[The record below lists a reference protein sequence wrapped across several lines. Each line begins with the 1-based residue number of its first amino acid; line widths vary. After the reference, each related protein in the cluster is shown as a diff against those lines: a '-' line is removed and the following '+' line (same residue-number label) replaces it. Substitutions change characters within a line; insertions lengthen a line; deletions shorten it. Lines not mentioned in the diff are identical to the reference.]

1 METRSSYVLVGSV
14 VLAFTVLLFAVVLW
28 LARFSGEAKVEYDIL
43 FNTSI
48 SGLATGSA
56 VVFNGVPV
64 GQVQKIALVPNS
76 PQLVRVRI
84 AIDPDTPILKGTTAG
99 LEGVGFTGVNQI
111 SIIGTMGGQPPI
123 VENGP
128 FGRPLIPSRKG
139 ALGQLLASAPEL
151 LNNISALA
159 GNLNKV
165 LNPENRA
172 SIQHIL
178 AHVDSL
184 SKALADRGPEIA
196 ETLVETKK
204 TLQAAAGA
212 ANQLKSTLGK
222 ADGLMDGQL
231 KTLLTDLDVTVKR
244 ASVTLGKVD
253 GIVDAAKPGIDG
265 LTTKTLP
272 EVGQLVSDLRDVT
285 QSLGAISQKLD
296 EDPAGA
302 LLGGRKLPSYP
313 AVKKGKK

>member
-123 VENGP
+123 VANGP
-128 FGRPLIPSRKG
+128 FGRPLIPSRRG

-151 LNNISALA
+151 LNNISTLA

-165 LNPENRA
+165 LNPENRK
-172 SIQHIL
+172 SIQGIL
-178 AHVDSL
+178 SNVDRL

-212 ANQLKSTLGK
+212 ANQLKATLSK

-231 KTLLTDLDVTVKR
+231 KTLLVDLDVTVKR

-253 GIVDAAKPGIDG
+253 AVVDAAKPGIDG

-285 QSLGAISQKLD
+285 QSLGAISAKLD

>member
-14 VLAFTVLLFAVVLW
+14 VLAFTVLMFAAVLW
-28 LARFSGEAKVEYDIL
+28 LARFSGETKKEYDVV

-48 SGLATGSA
+48 SGLAVGSA

-64 GQVQKIALVPNS
+64 GQVQKIALVPES

-99 LEGVGFTGVNQI
+99 LEGIGFTGVNQI
-111 SIIGTMGGQPPI
+111 SVTGTMGGQPPI
-123 VENGP
+123 IDNGKW
-128 FGRPLIPSRKG
+128 GRPVIPSRRG

-159 GNLNKV
+159 ASLNKT
-165 LNPENRA
+165 LNPKNRE
-172 SIQHIL
+172 SIGNIL
-178 AHVDSL
+178 ANVDRL

-196 ETLVETKK
+196 ETLVEIKQ
-204 TLQAAAGA
+204 TLRKAGA
-212 ANQLKSTLGK
+212 AADQLKVTLAN
-222 ADGLMDGQL
+222 ADGLMTGNLPKLIDNL
-231 KTLLTDLDVTVKR
+231 NTTVKR
-244 ASVTLGKVD
+244 ADGTLQKVD
-253 GIVDAAKPGIDG
+253 GLIDAAKPGVDA
-265 LTTKTLP
+265 LSTTTVP
-272 EVGQLVSDLRDVT
+272 EIGQLIQDLREVT
-285 QSLGAISQKLD
+285 SSLGAVSQKLD

-302 LLGGRKLPSYP
+302 LLGGRRLPEYP

>member
-14 VLAFTVLLFAVVLW
+14 VLAFTIFLFAAVLW
-28 LARFSGEAKVEYDIL
+28 LARFSGETKTEYDIL

-48 SGLATGSA
+48 SGLAQGSA

-165 LNPENRA
+165 LNPDNRK
-172 SIQHIL
+172 SIGNIL

-196 ETLVETKK
+196 DTLVETRK
-204 TLQAAAGA
+204 TLHAAADA
-212 ANQLKSTLGK
+212 AAQLKVTLAH
-222 ADGLMDGQL
+222 ADGLMTGSL
-231 KTLLTDLDVTVKR
+231 PKLIADLDVTVKR
-244 ASVTLGKVD
+244 ADGTLGKVD
-253 GIVDAAKPGIDG
+253 ELVSAAKPGVDA
-265 LTTKTLP
+265 LSTRTVP
-272 EVGQLVSDLRDVT
+272 EIGQLVSDLRDVT

>member
-14 VLAFTVLLFAVVLW
+14 VLAFTIFLFAAVLW
-28 LARFSGEAKVEYDIL
+28 LARFSGETKTEYDIL

-48 SGLATGSA
+48 SGLAQGSA

-123 VENGP
+123 VDNGP

-165 LNPENRA
+165 LNPDNRK
-172 SIQHIL
+172 SIGNIL

-196 ETLVETKK
+196 DTLVETKK
-204 TLQAAAGA
+204 TLRAAADA
-212 ANQLKSTLGK
+212 AAQLKVTL
-222 ADGLMDGQL
+222 AHVDGLMTGSL
-231 KTLLTDLDVTVKR
+231 PKLIADLDVTVKR
-244 ASVTLGKVD
+244 ADGTLGKVD
-253 GIVDAAKPGIDG
+253 ELVSAAKPGVDA
-265 LTTKTLP
+265 LSTRTVP
-272 EVGQLVSDLRDVT
+272 EIGQLVSDLRDVT
-285 QSLGAISQKLD
+285 QSLGAISAKLD